1 MQREPAMKI
10 GRSCPWFIGKSDQ
23 RRSGIDSNIYRGE
36 SGIGN
41 WTVIVKDTEVND
53 EQGHFIDWR
62 LNLWGECIDNATQT
76 LHPYPD
82 EHDDDHETIAGSV
95 ATTSVEIGSQATDIP
110 ANPTDHVDRPVNAKP
125 SPTPADTETEPN
137 PTFTSAPTSSP
148 TPNQTPS
155 DSFLPS
161 YFPTFGVSKR
171 TQIWIYGALILIVLF
186 CVGLGAYFFM
196 QRRKRLRNSPR
207 DDYEF
212 EVLDSQEDVGGANGQ
227 TSGKLAK
234 RRAGELYDAFAGE
247 SDEELFSS
255 DGEDE
260 IYRDVPAA
268 ERGGGERRTGS
279 VESVRDVGA

>member
-1 MQREPAMKI
+1 LVSP
-10 GRSCPWFIGKSDQ
+10 DQ
-23 RRSGIDSNIYRGE
+23 SRSGQNSNTCRGE
-36 SGIGN
+36 SGVGT

-53 EQGHFIDWR
+53 EQGRFTDWR
-62 LNLWGECIDNATQT
+62 LNLWGECIDEAIQT

-82 EHDDDHETIAGSV
+82 EHDDDHKTITGSV
-95 ATTSVEIGSQATDIP
+95 ATTSVDIGSPATDIP

-125 SPTPADTETEPN
+125 SPSLADGDAEAN
-137 PTFTSAPTSSP
+137 PTSTSAPTSSP
-148 TPNQTPS
+148 TPIPTPS

-171 TQIWIYGALILIVLF
+171 TQIWIYGALILIILF

-212 EVLDSQEDVGGANGQ
+212 EVLDNQEDGGGMNGQ
-227 TSGKLAK
+227 ASGKMAK

-260 IYRDVPAA
+260 MYQDVPGA
-268 ERGGGERRTGS
+268 ERGRGERRAAS
-279 VESVRDVGA
+279 VESVRDAGA